1 MNWAPGRASAWVGS
15 PSVAIGR
22 RIVTS
27 HRGGVDMISGDTPAF
42 TITQFLI
49 SLVAIVGAIVATGGV
64 LYSTLHDDIKQVRT
78 SIERMQIQ
86 LGGLRSDLTAFS
98 GRTEN
103 VASKLDGMTSSI
115 NELTNRM
122 DQTQTHWDPKVLAEV
137 LKKEGFKEQNI
148 VIISPR

>member
-1 MNWAPGRASAWVGS
+1 
-15 PSVAIGR
+15 
-22 RIVTS
+22 
-27 HRGGVDMISGDTPAF
+27 MISGDTPAF

-49 SLVAIVGAIVATGGV
+49 SLVTIVGAIVATGGV

-78 SIERMQIQ
+78 SIERMQTQ

-115 NELTNRM
+115 NGLTNRM